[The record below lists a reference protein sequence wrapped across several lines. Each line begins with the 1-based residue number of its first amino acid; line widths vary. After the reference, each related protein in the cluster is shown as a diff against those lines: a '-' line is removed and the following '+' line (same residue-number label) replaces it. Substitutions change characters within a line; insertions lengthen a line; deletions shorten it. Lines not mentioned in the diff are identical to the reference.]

1 MEKIFSA
8 RLDEA
13 ALDEME
19 RVTRRLK
26 MTKRRFLEEAI
37 HLRAQQLGGGGT
49 DVCPRRLA
57 PGSGT
62 SGPMRPSAGSGESF
76 GARSRDIIGSNVR
89 VYVDSDILIWH
100 LRGEPKAAALL
111 RTLAAD

>member
-1 MEKIFSA
+1 LEKIFSA

-37 HLRAQQLGGGGT
+37 HLRARQLGVEGS
-49 DVCPRRLA
+49 DVWSETLGAWKRRERA
-57 PGSGT
+57 ET
-62 SGPMRPSAGSGESF
+62 TIRKAREEFRRNFERRHRRRHAG
-76 GARSRDIIGSNVR
+76 VR
-89 VYVDSDILIWH
+89 
-100 LRGEPKAAALL
+100 R
-111 RTLAAD
+111 

>member
-26 MTKRRFLEEAI
+26 MTKRKFLEQAI
-37 HLRAQQLGGGGT
+37 YLCARQLGQSDSEDIWSET
-49 DVCPRRLA
+49 L
-57 PGSGT
+57 
-62 SGPMRPSAGSGESF
+62 
-76 GARSRDIIGSNVR
+76 GAWKRNEKPETTVR
-89 VYVDSDILIWH
+89 KA
-100 LRGEPKAAALL
+100 RGEFRRNFARRHRERHA
-111 RTLAAD
+111 RVRG

>member
-1 MEKIFSA
+1 MDRIFSA

-37 HLRAQQLGGGGT
+37 RLRARQL
-49 DVCPRRLA
+49 
-57 PGSGT
+57 SE
-62 SGPMRPSAGSGESF
+62 GE
-76 GARSRDIIGSNVR
+76 G
-89 VYVDSDILIWH
+89 SDIWSETLGAWRRRERPETTI
-100 LRGEPKAAALL
+100 RKARQAFQSDMVRHA
-111 RTLAAD
+111 RKRHARVRR

>member
-1 MEKIFSA
+1 LEKIFSA

-37 HLRAQQLGGGGT
+37 HLRAQQLGREDT
-49 DVCPRRLA
+49 DIWSETLGAWKRKERPEATIRR
-57 PGSGT
+57 
-62 SGPMRPSAGSGESF
+62 
-76 GARSRDIIGSNVR
+76 ARREFRRAFTRHHREKRARVR
-89 VYVDSDILIWH
+89 
-100 LRGEPKAAALL
+100 R
-111 RTLAAD
+111 

>member
-26 MTKRRFLEEAI
+26 MTKRKFLEEAI
-37 HLRAQQLGGGGT
+37 HLRAQQLGERGA
-49 DVCPRRLA
+49 DVWFETLGAWRRKERAETTIRKARREFRRTFL
-57 PGSGT
+57 
-62 SGPMRPSAGSGESF
+62 RHHGEKR
-76 GARSRDIIGSNVR
+76 ARIRR
-89 VYVDSDILIWH
+89 
-100 LRGEPKAAALL
+100 
-111 RTLAAD
+111 